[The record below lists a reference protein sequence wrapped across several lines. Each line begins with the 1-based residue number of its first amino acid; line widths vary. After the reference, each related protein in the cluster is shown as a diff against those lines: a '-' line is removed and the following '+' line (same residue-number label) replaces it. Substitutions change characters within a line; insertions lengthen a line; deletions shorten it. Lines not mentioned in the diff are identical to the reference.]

1 MKKKGRLLLQFILIL
16 SLALSNPAG
25 RCIFTVP
32 VRADEKDRKEDAEKT
47 EKEEK
52 EEQKKAEEKDK
63 AGKQPE
69 AKKEEKKQ
77 AAVFTVTF
85 DANGHGTAPA
95 KVSVNAGEKV
105 KNPGKLTAD
114 GFSFTGWFKDSA
126 GKTKWDFDKDTVSAD
141 TKLFAGWK
149 EAAEKKET
157 KKEEKQEPEAEP
169 EPEVKQE
176 PEAEPEPEVKQ
187 EPEAEPEPEPEVKQE
202 PEAKPEPE
210 VKQEPEAE
218 PEPEVKQ
225 EPEAEPE
232 PEVKQ
237 EPEAEPEPEVKQE
250 PEAEPE
256 PEAEQEPGAE
266 PEETPE
272 VPAPARKKTMKASGP
287 AKEAVPGEDVPA
299 GEEEPAENVPAGEQE
314 APGTVALEPANAGEG
329 EGEGEGKGEGQ
340 AEEKK
345 KQTLTV
351 AQEGTVFGNALPDPV
366 FTKPEGSGE
375 PALSYSGTLR
385 DGSAYGPNGIAPT
398 AAGKYT
404 ITVTCETGTEVYSG
418 SADFTIEPKDIKGAE
433 VTLGESLT
441 YTGQS
446 LTQKVTAVKLD
457 GTDITAAC
465 EAEGNVVTDAGT
477 YTLTVTALETGN
489 YTGSVTADFKVAKA
503 VPEIGSV
510 TAGTVKDNLK
520 ISAAKLKRSNTKVPG
535 SLALKE
541 KALKYGTNTYHW
553 TFTPEDE
560 TNYEK
565 TSGTLEIR
573 VTGHTWGET
582 VYKWSSDL
590 STVTARRVCENDA
603 SHVQTEK
610 VKTTSKVTTEPTCT
624 KKGVTTYTAKFK
636 NKAFKTQKK
645 KVRNIKALGHKWG
658 KWTVTKKATTSA
670 EGEKTRICEHDDSH
684 VQKKAIPKII
694 AYTFSQGSGSTW
706 RKGSTTSLGFTVKRS
721 SDDSTT
727 YDHFEQLKIDGY
739 TVSGSN
745 YSVSSGSLKIYLK
758 PAYLEKMSVGTHII
772 TAEFDDGS
780 ASGKFTVAKKAA
792 ARTTVKKSGSSGS
805 TTKTSSVKTG
815 DSSGALV
822 WLAGMCGAA
831 LLAALVL
838 IRRRRQP

>member
-47 EKEEK
+47 ETEEK

-157 KKEEKQEPEAEP
+157 KKEE
-169 EPEVKQE
+169 
-176 PEAEPEPEVKQ
+176 
-187 EPEAEPEPEPEVKQE
+187 
-202 PEAKPEPE
+202 
-210 VKQEPEAE
+210 
-218 PEPEVKQ
+218 
-225 EPEAEPE
+225 
-232 PEVKQ
+232 
-237 EPEAEPEPEVKQE
+237 KQE